1 MSTVSR
7 ILNVLTIAPVTNTF
21 PHMKE
26 IARYSGCFVCGEKN
40 DIGLRARFFFD
51 ESARK
56 AVCDVTADEQY
67 AGYKHIFHGGI
78 TATLLDEIMIKSL
91 LAEGNM
97 VVTAEMT
104 VRYKRPVYSGD
115 SLHFEGWMT
124 AKKGP
129 VFITAGRAVNQR
141 GETVAEA
148 TGKYVK
154 PAEELSDKLHDSVS
168 Q

>member
-1 MSTVSR
+1 MR
-7 ILNVLTIAPVTNTF
+7 
-21 PHMKE
+21 E

-40 DIGLRARFFFD
+40 DVGLRAKFFFD
-51 ESARK
+51 EKNRK
-56 AVCDVTADEQY
+56 ALCDVIADEHY
-67 AGYKHIFHGGI
+67 AGYKNIFHGGI

-91 LAEGNM
+91 LAVGNI

-104 VRYKRPVYSGD
+104 VKFKKPVYSGD
-115 SLHFEGWMT
+115 LLHFEGWMT

-129 VFITAGRAVNQR
+129 LYITAGRAVNQR

-154 PAEELSDKLHDSVS
+154 PSTALSEKLLDSVS